1 MTRTFALVAT
11 WHRHF
16 GFILQLFEAMP
27 RWFVALTDPSAV
39 AMLDFFD
46 VSLTNFNIFPSL
58 LSLMV

>member
-1 MTRTFALVAT
+1 MTRTFAQVAT

-27 RWFVALTDPSAV
+27 RWFVALTDPSAL

-46 VSLTNFNIFPSL
+46 VSGSFLACF
-58 LSLMV
+58 VV